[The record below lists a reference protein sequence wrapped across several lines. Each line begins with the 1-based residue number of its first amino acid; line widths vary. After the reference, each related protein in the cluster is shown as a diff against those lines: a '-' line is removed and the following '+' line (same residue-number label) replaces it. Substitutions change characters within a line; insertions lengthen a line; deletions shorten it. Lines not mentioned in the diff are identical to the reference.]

1 MTDSTAIFRI
11 LVPSDY
17 SQVCRQALQACASFD
32 WGRPVEVFVLT
43 VQDPM
48 QPRVIAQ
55 KDQDQLSACFA
66 GFPAD
71 AKIILLEAQGRF
83 VNTVLKV
90 VASKQIDLIVVGT
103 RGARGWEGVFV
114 GSHAEKIVR
123 VSPVPVLAIGQ
134 RPHLDGLHTIVVPVD
149 IDRNPDELRDCLAI
163 LSGFF
168 NARFHLLYVKTDQTR
183 GQQAT
188 VDLLSECKRK
198 LGLPHCVSSV
208 VNAEDIANGVIA
220 YAGQIGADL
229 IAIPTMTNPDP
240 AHMFRPSIA
249 ADVVN
254 HAQIPVFTCPLG
266 YRQLLIPY

>member
-1 MTDSTAIFRI
+1 MTGSTVIFRI
-11 LVPSDY
+11 LVPSDC
-17 SQVCRQALQACASFD
+17 SQVCRQALQACANFD
-32 WGRPVEVFVLT
+32 WRRPVEVFVLT

-48 QPRVIAQ
+48 RPQVIAH
-55 KDQDQLSACFA
+55 KDQEQLSACFA

-83 VNTVLKV
+83 VNTVLEV

-134 RPHLDGLHTIVVPVD
+134 RPHLEGLRTIVVPVD

-168 NARFHLLYVKTDQTR
+168 NARFHLLHVKTNHTR
-183 GQQAT
+183 SQQAT
-188 VDLLSECKRK
+188 VDLLAEYNRK
-198 LGLPHCVSSV
+198 LGLARCVSAV
-208 VNAEDIANGVIA
+208 VNAEDVAKGIIG
-220 YAGQIGADL
+220 YAGQIGADM
-229 IAIPTMTNPDP
+229 IAILTMTNPDP

-254 HAQIPVFTCPLG
+254 HAPIPVFTCPLG
-266 YRQLLIPY
+266 QRQQLLSH